1 MKLSSREARA
11 FLRAPRPGIAA
22 ALITG
27 EDAARVALARGD
39 LVAAWA
45 GPGAEAE
52 MRIDRLA
59 AAEIRRNPALLPDAV
74 KARGFFPGT
83 RVVVL
88 DEATDGLAPA
98 LQTALEG
105 WSAGDAH
112 LVVAGAGL
120 PARGALRRLFEAARH
135 AVVIALYDD
144 PPDPAEIEALLRE
157 ADLHPDPEAYE
168 AILAAAQSLPPGE
181 FRGLLEKLSLYQ
193 SAGTEPLTAEA
204 VAALAPATGEAGM
217 EDLLLALSE
226 GRKDRVPTLLA
237 RLSARGGA
245 PVAVAI
251 ALARHWRAALL
262 VKAARRRRGRACR
275 PASPGRGDPA
285 SGDPARCGLAAR
297 SAGGGAA
304 ADRGS
309 RSRAARRI
317 HGAAGGLAGAD
328 AAQAGGAAR
337 SLIPGLP

>member
-157 ADLHPDPEAYE
+157 ADLHPDPDAHA

-204 VAALAPATGEAGM
+204 VAALAPATGGEAGM

-237 RLSARGGA
+237 RLSAQGVA

-262 VKAARRRRGRACR
+262 VKAAGGGEA
-275 PASPGRGDPA
+275 
-285 SGDPARCGLAAR
+285 GLAALR
-297 SAGGGAA
+297 PPAGGIRRQAIQRAA
-304 ADRGS
+304 AWPREALEEALRLTVDLDLGLRGGS
-309 RSRAARRI
+309 MAPPAALLERMLLRQ
-317 HGAAGGLAGAD
+317 AALRG
-328 AAQAGGAAR
+328 R
-337 SLIPGLP
+337 